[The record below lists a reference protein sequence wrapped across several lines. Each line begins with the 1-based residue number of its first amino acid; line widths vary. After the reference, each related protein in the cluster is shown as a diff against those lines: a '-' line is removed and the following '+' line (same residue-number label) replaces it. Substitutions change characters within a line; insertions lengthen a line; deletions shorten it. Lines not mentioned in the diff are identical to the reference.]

1 MKKKIFIFG
10 HSGYIGSYL
19 LKFLDNKD
27 YDVFGYKIPRPDGND
42 LDNFYKNFIENFL
55 STNKNIFCI
64 INSAGSIN
72 CETKEEYFFNSRFDV
87 IFQKLINEKK
97 LNLKY
102 LSFNSTKVFTNSL
115 DNYALSKKEL
125 NNHFDKRNQFYTL
138 YIDLV
143 FQENSPHF
151 KTIKNKIEN
160 MKLFF
165 IPVFFPGKNFYPIDL
180 DKFANTIKEIIIK
193 NFKVNKFII
202 IGDKKIYF
210 HELIEHVNKVSNIN
224 RKILYIPS
232 KLINYFPLFIKK
244 ILLKSKS
251 FQQYENHDWLKDI
264 DTKKFLIRKQN
275 NKF

>member
-1 MKKKIFIFG
+1 M
-10 HSGYIGSYL
+10 
-19 LKFLDNKD
+19 
-27 YDVFGYKIPRPDGND
+27 
-42 LDNFYKNFIENFL
+42 
-55 STNKNIFCI
+55 
-64 INSAGSIN
+64 
-72 CETKEEYFFNSRFDV
+72 
-87 IFQKLINEKK
+87 
-97 LNLKY
+97 
-102 LSFNSTKVFTNSL
+102 

-180 DKFANTIKEIIIK
+180 DKLANTIKEIIIK
-193 NFKVNKFII
+193 DFKVNKFII

-264 DTKKFLIRKQN
+264 DTKKFLSIVLLRL
-275 NKF
+275 F

>member
-1 MKKKIFIFG
+1 MKRKIFIFG

-87 IFQKLINEKK
+87 IFQKLITEKK

-165 IPVFFPGKNFYPIDL
+165 IPVFFPG
-180 DKFANTIKEIIIK
+180 
-193 NFKVNKFII
+193 
-202 IGDKKIYF
+202 
-210 HELIEHVNKVSNIN
+210 
-224 RKILYIPS
+224 
-232 KLINYFPLFIKK
+232 
-244 ILLKSKS
+244 
-251 FQQYENHDWLKDI
+251 
-264 DTKKFLIRKQN
+264 
-275 NKF
+275 